1 MLRELNRRY
10 SLLWMCFGDFNEILT
25 MGEKMGGGG
34 GSLNTTEKMYIRR
47 KKKLD
52 IKA

>member
-10 SLLWMCFGDFNEILT
+10 SLPWMCFGDFNEILT

-34 GSLNTTEKMYIRR
+34 GEPE
-47 KKKLD
+47 D
-52 IKA
+52 IGKDVY